1 MMSWRMASH
10 WCLVAVALAQLVLVG
25 GACRQAAEAPA
36 ASAAAPVAKPEPQV
50 AAAST
55 EILRPLTTMASAYE
69 NLQAQ
74 AVRTRGELAEALNR
88 YERRGGDLPPDFGP
102 DLTEEQRI
110 FLADRLRAEPAS
122 RGVLQEILTT
132 DRRLQE
138 IKVQTE
144 ALADRL
150 PDHKAA
156 QAGDRH
162 YRLAMDY
169 LIARGVPVAKAYDVV
184 KSLNLEE
191 PLLPGSHVWTYY
203 EDGQFGTWVTAG
215 SAVPSKQPEIQPVAA
230 TRPTVSREDAL
241 RAARLQA
248 QLQAMQDR
256 EAQARR
262 QAELAEQQARDASAE
277 SGALMDML
285 AKAEEQRKA
294 LENVI
299 QYSIGSKRQLEGQ
312 KVIRRMR
319 LESFEGAQM
328 RSLDLGTT
336 RDITADA
343 ASFGLNAIR
352 KVTLLPGVFAL
363 GTDYQV
369 VVSGTSAT
377 IRVLNADKFRKNQF
391 VVVLE

>member
-215 SAVPSKQPEIQPVAA
+215 SAVPSKQPE
-230 TRPTVSREDAL
+230 
-241 RAARLQA
+241 
-248 QLQAMQDR
+248 
-256 EAQARR
+256 
-262 QAELAEQQARDASAE
+262 
-277 SGALMDML
+277 
-285 AKAEEQRKA
+285 
-294 LENVI
+294 
-299 QYSIGSKRQLEGQ
+299 
-312 KVIRRMR
+312 
-319 LESFEGAQM
+319 
-328 RSLDLGTT
+328 
-336 RDITADA
+336 
-343 ASFGLNAIR
+343 
-352 KVTLLPGVFAL
+352 
-363 GTDYQV
+363 
-369 VVSGTSAT
+369 
-377 IRVLNADKFRKNQF
+377 
-391 VVVLE
+391 